1 MDKAPVK
8 VFAGSTGRRFA
19 ERICACIGAELGL
32 SETIRFGEG
41 STFVRIGET
50 VRDKDVYLV
59 QSIGLAPNDEFVE
72 ILFWIDAF
80 KRASAGSVTLI
91 MPYFGY
97 AKGDK
102 KDEPRVSIRAR
113 VCADALESV
122 GVDRVVMMDL
132 HSPQIQGFF
141 RRPVDHLYAMPILCE
156 YVKRLC
162 LDDLVIVSPDA
173 GFVKGARKYARYL
186 GVPVAIG
193 DKTRYAHDERA
204 VVLDIIGDV
213 AGKTALIV
221 DDMVLSGGTL
231 VELANQLVRR
241 GAKRVLACV
250 THLLCRPDGLQR
262 ILDGPIEML
271 IGTDTVDNPWVHT
284 DERVRIVSVAPL
296 FAEAIKR
303 IHARQSVSELFDAVP
318 QHLLDMVT
326 TA

>member
-1 MDKAPVK
+1 MENAPVK
-8 VFAGSTGRRFA
+8 VFAGSTGRPFA
-19 ERICACIGAELGL
+19 ERICSCIGAELGV

-59 QSIGLAPNDEFVE
+59 QSIGLQPNDEFVE

-80 KRASAGSVTLI
+80 KRASASSVTLI

-113 VCADALESV
+113 VCADAIETV
-122 GVDRVVMMDL
+122 GVDRVVIMDL
-132 HSPQIQGFF
+132 HAPQIQGFF

-156 YVKRLC
+156 YVKCLD
-162 LDDLVIVSPDA
+162 LDDLVVVSPDA
-173 GFVKGARKYARYL
+173 GFVKGARKFGGYL
-186 GVPVAIG
+186 GVPVAVG
-193 DKTRYAHDERA
+193 DKTRTAHDERA
-204 VVLDIIGDV
+204 EVLDVIGDV

-231 VELANQLVRR
+231 VELAHELERR

-250 THLLCRPDGLQR
+250 THLLCREDGLRR
-262 ILDGPIEML
+262 ILDSPIELL
-271 IGTDTVDNPWVHT
+271 IGTDTVANPCLHT

-296 FAEAIKR
+296 FAEAIQR
-303 IHARQSVSELFDAVP
+303 IHARQSVSELFDTVP
-318 QHLLDMVT
+318 QHLIDMVT
-326 TA
+326 TR